1 MRSYF
6 SSIPPVTKHLLIIN
20 LLMWVA
26 TLVIG
31 TNPETGQYLL
41 IEWMGLHLFEAE
53 QFNVAQLITYM
64 FLHDPSSLG
73 HVFFNMFSVFMFGR
87 TLEQVWGS
95 QRFLFY
101 YITTGIGAGLIQ
113 EAAWYIEFGSAI
125 EHDVAVWGWEL
136 VAPILNNIVT
146 IGASGAVFGILL
158 AFGMTFPNAPLY
170 LMFIPIPIKAKWFVL
185 GYGLLELFLG
195 VSATSD
201 GIAHF
206 AHLGGMLF
214 GILLILYWRKKGIG
228 NGGYF

>member
-195 VSATSD
+195 VSASSD

>member
-185 GYGLLELFLG
+185 GYGLIELFLG